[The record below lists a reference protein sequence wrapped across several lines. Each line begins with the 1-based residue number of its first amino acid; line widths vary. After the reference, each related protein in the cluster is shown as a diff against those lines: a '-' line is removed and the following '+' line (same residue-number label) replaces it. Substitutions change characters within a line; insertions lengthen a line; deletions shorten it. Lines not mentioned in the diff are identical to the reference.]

1 MIKTLLAASSAAA
14 LAAIV
19 FTPAPSDA
27 RQMRPQGS
35 YLSSCSDVSV
45 RGDVLS
51 ATCRDSGRNTRA
63 SSLNIS
69 RCRGA
74 DISNSNGLLVCGSQR
89 GEWQGGGNNNGGGR
103 PGGGSNWGGGNSGG
117 GNNGGGWGNNQGGGW
132 GNNGRAP
139 NGSYQTSCNDI
150 SVRGDRLYA
159 TCRDVG
165 RNQRASSLDLNRC
178 RGVDIANSN
187 GLLICGSQRGEWERG
202 NSGGGGRPGWGNR
215 QPSIT
220 VYKDSN
226 FRGERATFQGDVN
239 NLGPTGFNDAISSM
253 EMRGPW
259 EVCTDSNFRGSCQIF
274 EGDERN
280 LGSTGYNDRISSMR
294 PVRGW

>member
-1 MIKTLLAASSAAA
+1 MIKTTLAAASAALLAGVM
-14 LAAIV
+14 L
-19 FTPAPSDA
+19 TPAPSDA

-35 YLSSCSDVSV
+35 YLGSCSDVSV
-45 RGDVLS
+45 RGDRLYAS
-51 ATCRDSGRNTRA
+51 CRDSGRNTRA
-63 SSLNIS
+63 SSLDIS

-89 GEWQGGGNNNGGGR
+89 GDWEGGQNAGGNR
-103 PGGGSNWGGGNSGG
+103 P
-117 GNNGGGWGNNQGGGW
+117 GGGWGNNNQGGGW
-132 GNNGRAP
+132 NNGGRAP
-139 NGSYQTSCNDI
+139 NGSYQSSCNEI

-187 GLLICGSQRGEWERG
+187 GLLICGGQRGDWEG
-202 NSGGGGRPGWGNR
+202 GQNWGGGRPGWGNR

-259 EVCTDSNFRGSCQIF
+259 EVCTDSNFRGSCQVF
-274 EGDERN
+274 DGDERN

-294 PVRGW
+294 PVRGGW